1 MMKVKFKWILISM
14 KISQR
19 VVFQKII
26 RALMTKKIVV
36 IVIFNNQKKIEQ
48 KLNTNQAKKPKMTK
62 FYLKNKKELN

>member
-36 IVIFNNQKKIEQ
+36 IVIFNNQKKIII
-48 KLNTNQAKKPKMTK
+48 KKVQ
-62 FYLKNKKELN
+62 LKKIK

>member
-26 RALMTKKIVV
+26 RALMTKKIAV
-36 IVIFNNQKKIEQ
+36 IVIFNNQKKIIIKKVQ
-48 KLNTNQAKKPKMTK
+48 LKKIKLINN
-62 FYLKNKKELN
+62 